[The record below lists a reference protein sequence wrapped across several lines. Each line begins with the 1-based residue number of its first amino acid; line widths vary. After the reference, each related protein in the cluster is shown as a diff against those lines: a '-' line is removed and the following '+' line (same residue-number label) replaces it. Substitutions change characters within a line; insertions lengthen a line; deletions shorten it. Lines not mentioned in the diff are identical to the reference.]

1 MALPGSFVPKIVK
14 RKEKIGKRFNRF
26 SAGIRNPS
34 DRWRQKRP
42 GIRETTGEHY

>member
-26 SAGIRNPS
+26 PQESGTLRIGGARS
-34 DRWRQKRP
+34 DQ
-42 GIRETTGEHY
+42 G